1 MINNTLKNEF
11 LNAID
16 FKPLQKI
23 AEKKQEQLPVDYFA
37 FYNSISSVYSSKIEG
52 ENIDFDSFFKHKF
65 LKVKYKP
72 DYTKKAEDLFKAYEF
87 IQQNE
92 MSPKNIFKA
101 HKMLG
106 KHLFPKKHK

>member
-1 MINNTLKNEF
+1 MINNTLKSAF

-72 DYTKKAEDLFKAYEF
+72 DYTKRAEDLFKTYEF
-87 IQQNE
+87 IQKTE
-92 MSPKNIFKA
+92 ITLKNVFKA
-101 HKMLG
+101 HKILS
-106 KHLFPKKHK
+106 KHLLTKKHK